1 MKEGTDSDRCTTDR
15 GEGSSRLDALLGP
28 LEKDTDRFN
37 ISALDII
44 LGIVLLR
51 RVRGV
56 GYLSFI
62 MCVDNRF
69 VG

>member
-1 MKEGTDSDRCTTDR
+1 MCTVDR
-15 GEGSSRLDALLGP
+15 GEGSSRIDALLGP
-28 LEKDTDRFN
+28 MEETDRFN